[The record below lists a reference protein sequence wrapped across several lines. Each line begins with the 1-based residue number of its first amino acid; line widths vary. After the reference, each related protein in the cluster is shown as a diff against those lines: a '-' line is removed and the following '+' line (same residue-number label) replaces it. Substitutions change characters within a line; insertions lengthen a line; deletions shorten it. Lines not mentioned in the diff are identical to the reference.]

1 MIFISAGH
9 CPFSIKKDFG
19 AEGNGYKEGLLTI
32 EMRDLVCKELD
43 LLGVKY
49 TKDSDSETL
58 GEYLERIK
66 TGSASVVL
74 EFHFDAF
81 NGFASGCTSLVG
93 DDADRLDK
101 AFAKEIIDATAK
113 IIGITNRG
121 VKSESESHRGKLG
134 LMREQ
139 GIVTLL
145 EICFIDNI
153 SDMKKYQEKKLQLA
167 KEYAIITKKY
177 EDLIP

>member
-19 AEGNGYKEGLLTI
+19 AEGNSYKEGLLTI
-32 EMRDLVCKELD
+32 EMRDIVCHELD
-43 LLGVKY
+43 MLGVKY

-74 EFHFDAF
+74 EFHFDAYD
-81 NGFASGCTSLVG
+81 GSASGSTSLVG

-101 AFAKEIIDATAK
+101 AFAKELVDVTASVL
-113 IIGITNRG
+113 GVTNRG
-121 VKSESESHRGKLG
+121 VKGEGESHRGKLG
-134 LMREQ
+134 LMRES
-139 GIVTLL
+139 GIVSLL
-145 EICFIDNI
+145 EICFIDN
-153 SDMKKYQEKKLQLA
+153 SLDMQKYQVKKLELA
-167 KEYAIITKKY
+167 KEYAKIVKKY
-177 EDLIP
+177 EDMIP